1 MRVGLGLYAPLES
14 KTPRPDAGR
23 KSKTGSRKRPYSRR
37 RRVRA
42 PDAGPR
48 ADCGHGDA
56 VAARRSTA
64 LAQPTPFGARKSW
77 GRRLLARR
85 SYWCENWWDGCP
97 LRRLTQTSGSRSRDR
112 HGVIGEMR
120 NRSATAAPAIET
132 SPAASAGF
140 PQEQLYARPDRGAT
154 RHAQFV
160 LSDRLVGVDGDA
172 RFPKTEPQR
181 GPVRGHSSGRLTAAG
196 LTGDSSGSA

>member
-77 GRRLLARR
+77 GRGLLARR
-85 SYWCENWWDGCP
+85 SYWCENWWHGCP

-140 PQEQLYARPDRGAT
+140 PQFRRCRRLESHAGMRLLLVRHERVGGARPPARFGSKASL
-154 RHAQFV
+154 RV
-160 LSDRLVGVDGDA
+160 DA
-172 RFPKTEPQR
+172 R
-181 GPVRGHSSGRLTAAG
+181 
-196 LTGDSSGSA
+196 